1 MHGIGALACFDG
13 CTLYGCWHLGRR
25 HGRFYVK
32 RPVSKDCQVIL
43 YDTDVPVWSR
53 CIVSSDLLELV
64 TPSVSVMVTTE
75 NLCTEI
81 EAVCTEKLLYFNAR
95 LKTLTE
101 HLSGDILDT
110 VKACVEQARF
120 HACQHVMFNIMF
132 GISSDDIKVI
142 RVDGERRN
150 VYLRD
155 YDLFNQGVDDDAAAA
170 AAKDV
175 TTTQKIARIVQRLQ
189 VSIAQGPEPEKIV
202 RKSKAELQAEASA
215 KAAEVASNDL
225 ENTIYQYGEL
235 LKKPQVQALD
245 KLVLLLTA
253 LQQLPPQAKLTAEHV
268 ARLSSMQSNEAD
280 SLKII
285 QHFMTASEEAN
296 TFDHHGRTYVPSG
309 PRPRGVRRKRK
320 ELIALPMVS
329 FEKFRRLLQ
338 NIALNDALKNDAL
351 ATCERVREWVY
362 YCDLAE
368 KNDLSRFRMY
378 VNVKNHFAKE
388 GKIIF
393 PPCGA
398 LPADSITFDDELA
411 RQYTEAMTRRAA
423 QRSAPADDASDASSS
438 DNSVDF
444 SLQLRRFLP
453 LCAEDE
459 RAARA
464 PAAKPRAELS
474 NNAVVVISDSDSVG
488 SSGDEEY
495 KHNTA
500 EEYKYNTAA
509 GSPATRGSQGTV
521 AALAMRKSRD
531 VLQDVARASG
541 QFLAFSPMK
550 TGGVT
555 QRVARAR
562 DKLLYSSDSDDDK

>member
-1 MHGIGALACFDG
+1 M
-13 CTLYGCWHLGRR
+13 YGRWHLGKR
-25 HGRFYVK
+25 HGRFYIK

-64 TPSVSVMVTTE
+64 TPSVSVMVLTE
-75 NLCTEI
+75 NSCTEI
-81 EAVCTEKLLYFNAR
+81 EAVCAEKLSYFNAR
-95 LKTLTE
+95 LKTLSQ
-101 HLSGDILDT
+101 HLNGDILDT

-120 HACQHVMFNIMF
+120 HASQHVMFNIMF

-170 AAKDV
+170 AAKDA

-215 KAAEVASNDL
+215 KAAEVASNGL
-225 ENTIYQYGEL
+225 EVTVYQYGEL
-235 LKKPQVQALD
+235 LKKPQVQGLD

-285 QHFMTASEEAN
+285 QHFMTASE
-296 TFDHHGRTYVPSG
+296 TFNNLDHHGRTYVPSG

-338 NIALNDALKNDAL
+338 NIALNEVLKDEAL

-393 PPCGA
+393 PPVGA
-398 LPADSITFDDELA
+398 LPADGIAFNDELA
-411 RQYTEAMTRRAA
+411 RQYTEAMTRRGA
-423 QRSAPADDASDASSS
+423 QRSAPVDDASDGSSS

-453 LCAEDE
+453 LCAEEE
-459 RAARA
+459 RMARA
-464 PAAKPRAELS
+464 PAAKPRAS
-474 NNAVVVISDSDSVG
+474 NTVAVISDSDSVG
-488 SSGDEEY
+488 SSGDDQ
-495 KHNTA
+495 
-500 EEYKYNTAA
+500 NTAA
-509 GSPATRGSQGTV
+509 VSAATRGSQASV
-521 AALAMRKSRD
+521 AAASTMRKSRD
-531 VLQDVARASG
+531 AFQDVPRASG

-550 TGGVT
+550 AGGVT

-562 DKLLYSSDSDDDK
+562 DKLLYSSDSDDAK

>member
-1 MHGIGALACFDG
+1 
-13 CTLYGCWHLGRR
+13 
-25 HGRFYVK
+25 
-32 RPVSKDCQVIL
+32 
-43 YDTDVPVWSR
+43 
-53 CIVSSDLLELV
+53 
-64 TPSVSVMVTTE
+64 
-75 NLCTEI
+75 
-81 EAVCTEKLLYFNAR
+81 
-95 LKTLTE
+95 
-101 HLSGDILDT
+101 
-110 VKACVEQARF
+110 
-120 HACQHVMFNIMF
+120 
-132 GISSDDIKVI
+132 
-142 RVDGERRN
+142 
-150 VYLRD
+150 
-155 YDLFNQGVDDDAAAA
+155 
-170 AAKDV
+170 
-175 TTTQKIARIVQRLQ
+175 
-189 VSIAQGPEPEKIV
+189 
-202 RKSKAELQAEASA
+202 
-215 KAAEVASNDL
+215 
-225 ENTIYQYGEL
+225 
-235 LKKPQVQALD
+235 
-245 KLVLLLTA
+245 
-253 LQQLPPQAKLTAEHV
+253 
-268 ARLSSMQSNEAD
+268 
-280 SLKII
+280 
-285 QHFMTASEEAN
+285 
-296 TFDHHGRTYVPSG
+296 
-309 PRPRGVRRKRK
+309 
-320 ELIALPMVS
+320 MVS

-398 LPADSITFDDELA
+398 LPPDSITFDDELA

-423 QRSAPADDASDASSS
+423 QRSAPSDDASDSSSS

-474 NNAVVVISDSDSVG
+474 NTTVVVQSDSDSVG
-488 SSGDEEY
+488 SSGD
-495 KHNTA
+495 

-509 GSPATRGSQGTV
+509 GSPATRGSQGRV
-521 AALAMRKSRD
+521 AAASAMRKSRD
-531 VLQDVARASG
+531 VFQDVARASG

-562 DKLLYSSDSDDDK
+562 DKLLYSSDSDDAK